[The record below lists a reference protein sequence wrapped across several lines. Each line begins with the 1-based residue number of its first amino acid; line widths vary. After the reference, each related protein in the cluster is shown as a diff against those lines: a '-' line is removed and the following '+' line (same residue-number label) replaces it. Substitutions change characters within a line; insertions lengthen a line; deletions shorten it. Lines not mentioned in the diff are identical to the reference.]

1 MSGPFDSLVERYE
14 SWYEDHPDIFNQEI
28 ALLRTYWPISGLR
41 LELGSGT
48 GRFGASL
55 GVETGCEPSAPM
67 NARALGRLPA
77 VVRGV
82 GEALP
87 FRDGLFDAVLAVG
100 VLAFVEDAAAVLGE
114 IRRVLAERGRLLVG
128 FVDARSPLGR
138 HYAEELTDDPFYRA
152 ARFHSAAELDELV
165 RRGGFETPFF
175 AQTLLGPPER
185 PLALPGCVQGSGRGG
200 FSCLVARKAPC

>member
-14 SWYEDHPDIFNQEI
+14 AWYEDHPDIFNQEI
-28 ALLRTYWPISGLR
+28 ALLRTYWPTSGLR

-55 GVETGCEPSAPM
+55 GVEIGCEPSAPM
-67 NARALGRLPA
+67 NARAVERLPA

-87 FRDGLFDAVLAVG
+87 FHGEAFDAVLAVG
-100 VLAFVEDAAAVLGE
+100 VLAFLEDIEAVLGE
-114 IRRVLAERGRLLVG
+114 VRRVLVDRGHLLLG
-128 FVDARSPLGR
+128 FIDSRSPLGR
-138 HYAEELTDDPFYRA
+138 RYAGELTDDPFYRA
-152 ARFHSAAELDELV
+152 ARFHSAAELEELV